1 MTPQQWQRI
10 ESLYHAA
17 QAQKPEDREAFLN
30 SECAGD
36 AALRAE
42 VASLLEHAPGT
53 DAVPAGPTEAGP
65 RLQEGSLLGP
75 YRVQKRLGSGGMG
88 EVFCGIDTRLNRP
101 VAIKQCRAA
110 FSLRF
115 RREALALSALNHPH
129 ICTLYD
135 VGADFIVMELV
146 EGETLEARLKRGPVP
161 LSSVST
167 WGAQIADALALAHA
181 TGITHRDLKP
191 GNVMLTRKGVKLL
204 DFGLALM
211 EGEPLT
217 QAGTVMGTPAY
228 MAPEQHQG
236 GNAGAKTDIYAF
248 GLLLHEMTT
257 AKRPVVRP
265 GESVELDGL
274 PGSLT
279 HIVQRCLAEDPQGR
293 WETIAE
299 VRALLEWSAQSPKAV
314 ASARA
319 FPWKLAAA
327 TLLALAVPVVL
338 YFRGSPPP
346 PSASIRFSVAI
357 PGGNPQDVGF
367 ALSPDGKNLAI
378 TAFQEGERF
387 LWIRAMDSLDARLI
401 PGSKG
406 AAGPFWSPDG
416 SEIGFTVG
424 RKLAKVPIAGGTP
437 VVLSEGVAPIGTS
450 SSWSSRGVILF
461 FSAAGGLASVS
472 ATGEGTAR
480 LLIPGGALPYFLPGG
495 QRFLYSKPPNNKE
508 NGVFVSSLDK
518 TLDKNPVRIID
529 STITHAQYQPAEDG
543 RGFVLFRSGGRIMAQ
558 RFDSDAL
565 TMSGLAIPLTR
576 VGEIDVPGYGP
587 DTLFSVSDNGILA
600 YQASS
605 SERLTWVNRK
615 GEPVEVIGP
624 PGKFRN
630 FRLAPDGKHLA
641 ADLMIFDGLGQAL
654 DIARYDLQRGTQ
666 ERITSHAA
674 ADILPVWAPDSKR
687 IAFASTRLGRWDPW
701 VTAGTDQEKL
711 VVSMPLSGGTP
722 YDWSPDGRFL
732 LWQGNEDL
740 WIVPLSPH
748 EKPYAFVESRFVE
761 RDGAFSPDGR
771 WIAYSSNQSG
781 KFEVY
786 LKRFPRDGGEPILVS
801 NAGGKEPAWRG
812 DGGELFYT
820 AADGNLTAVSVT
832 LGETTAKFG
841 APLSLF
847 RAPPTGP
854 WRRNYEVSPDGQRFL
869 VTRPTP
875 GSATITVVTNWQS
888 QLGK

>member
-416 SEIGFTVG
+416 SGS
-424 RKLAKVPIAGGTP
+424 AS
-437 VVLSEGVAPIGTS
+437 LSEGSLQKSPS
-450 SSWSSRGVILF
+450 
-461 FSAAGGLASVS
+461 
-472 ATGEGTAR
+472 
-480 LLIPGGALPYFLPGG
+480 PGALPWCSLKGSHPLARLP
-495 QRFLYSKPPNNKE
+495 L
-508 NGVFVSSLDK
+508 GV
-518 TLDKNPVRIID
+518 R
-529 STITHAQYQPAEDG
+529 AE
-543 RGFVLFRSGGRIMAQ
+543 
-558 RFDSDAL
+558 
-565 TMSGLAIPLTR
+565 
-576 VGEIDVPGYGP
+576 
-587 DTLFSVSDNGILA
+587 
-600 YQASS
+600 
-605 SERLTWVNRK
+605 
-615 GEPVEVIGP
+615 
-624 PGKFRN
+624 
-630 FRLAPDGKHLA
+630 
-641 ADLMIFDGLGQAL
+641 
-654 DIARYDLQRGTQ
+654 
-666 ERITSHAA
+666 
-674 ADILPVWAPDSKR
+674 
-687 IAFASTRLGRWDPW
+687 
-701 VTAGTDQEKL
+701 
-711 VVSMPLSGGTP
+711 
-722 YDWSPDGRFL
+722 
-732 LWQGNEDL
+732 
-740 WIVPLSPH
+740 
-748 EKPYAFVESRFVE
+748 
-761 RDGAFSPDGR
+761 
-771 WIAYSSNQSG
+771 
-781 KFEVY
+781 
-786 LKRFPRDGGEPILVS
+786 
-801 NAGGKEPAWRG
+801 
-812 DGGELFYT
+812 
-820 AADGNLTAVSVT
+820 
-832 LGETTAKFG
+832 
-841 APLSLF
+841 
-847 RAPPTGP
+847 
-854 WRRNYEVSPDGQRFL
+854 
-869 VTRPTP
+869 
-875 GSATITVVTNWQS
+875 
-888 QLGK
+888 